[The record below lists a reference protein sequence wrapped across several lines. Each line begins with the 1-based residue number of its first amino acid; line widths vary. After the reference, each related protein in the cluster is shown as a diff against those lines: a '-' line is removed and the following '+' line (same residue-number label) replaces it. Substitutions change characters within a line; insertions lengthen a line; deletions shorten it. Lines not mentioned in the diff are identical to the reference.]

1 MPLRHGVFRCVVPF
15 VFDED
20 FSVASSSAI
29 QLGRGDLR
37 DSAQLLWPAMQSG
50 PEQGPRLG
58 LKLWP
63 RRQRRHRTLN
73 KLLANSSAVLKQ
85 TLLRGSHDKRLT
97 PWTH

>member
-1 MPLRHGVFRCVVPF
+1 MPLRDGVFRCVVSF
-15 VFDED
+15 VFHED

-29 QLGRGDLR
+29 QFGRGDLR

-50 PEQGPRLG
+50 PEQGLRLEA
-58 LKLWP
+58 KLWP
-63 RRQRRHRTLN
+63 RQRRHRTLN

-97 PWTH
+97 PWAH